1 MTKVLK
7 AGLIQRTDTKDKWT
21 SFNPIL
27 ANNERVFEIQ
37 PDGSRKEKI
46 GDGVTRYNSL
56 PFHPGSLP
64 GGPVNPELIGDLALL
79 KTADKNN
86 LVAAINYV
94 MDNAGIKPEDID
106 ESLQFVNEK
115 LGVNFEKV
123 PTKAEYNALRDAL
136 IPHPTYGMPS
146 AALSANKGITGEIGQ
161 TISDVTFSQVFTQRD
176 GGQVYGYQFRK
187 NGNMFDVGTS
197 ITETIILTGAAV
209 NYQGAVYYY
218 EGPVKN
224 NVLGMPDP
232 TGKILAG
239 TALTNILQAIG
250 YNATWYGA
258 SNAAPS
264 DSAGVRAL
272 QTYNASN
279 QLVSG
284 KQLTN
289 AGNSFTHRTGII
301 NTVHSIVTAPGK
313 SLLSVI
319 DQDALNKDIT
329 DEYVYVG
336 TLSVNTAAG
345 VPTAGYKLY
354 VKTMGVAYTSS
365 HRHLITLN

>member
-1 MTKVLK
+1 MAKKEFLRTLSSTSRIVDADLRVSGSFMLPNQVDNEDPSENAIAVNDGKLVLH
-7 AGLIQRTDTKDKWT
+7 
-21 SFNPIL
+21 
-27 ANNERVFEIQ
+27 
-37 PDGSRKEKI
+37 DGSEWNEI
-46 GDGVTRYNSL
+46 SGDVSRIE
-56 PFHPGSLP
+56 F
-64 GGPVNPELIGDLALL
+64 D
-79 KTADKNN
+79 
-86 LVAAINYV
+86 
-94 MDNAGIKPEDID
+94 
-106 ESLQFVNEK
+106 
-115 LGVNFEKV
+115 
-123 PTKAEYNALRDAL
+123 ALRDAL

-161 TISDVTFSQVFTQRD
+161 TIPDVIFSQVFTQRD

-197 ITETIILTGAAV
+197 ITETIVLTGAAV

-224 NVLGMPDP
+224 NILGMPDA

-250 YNATWYGA
+250 YNASWYGA

-264 DSAGVRAL
+264 DSAGVRSL

-289 AGNSFTHRTGII
+289 AGNVFTHRTGII
-301 NTVHSIVTAPGK
+301 NTVHVIVVAPGK
-313 SLLSVI
+313 SLSSVI
-319 DQDALNKDIT
+319 DLDSLSKDIT
-329 DEYVYVG
+329 DEYVYQG
-336 TLSVNTAAG
+336 TISVNTAAG
-345 VPTAGYKLY
+345 VPTAGYKLH

-365 HRHLITLN
+365 KRHQITLN